1 MTTQDTAPNDGNR
14 VQSILDQLDELDRL
28 AAQAWAVLDA
38 PHYHLDPDGQPLVHN
53 GQPLPD
59 PRPTLAAIDALTKII
74 ARRCALLGLDAP
86 TRHEYEVDL

>member
-1 MTTQDTAPNDGNR
+1 MTTVPTSPDSPRAQT
-14 VQSILDQLDELDRL
+14 VVDQLDELDRL
-28 AAQAWAVLDA
+28 AAQAWTVLDT
-38 PHYHLDPDGQPLVHN
+38 PHYHLAPDGQPLVYN

-59 PRPTLAAIDALTKII
+59 PRPTLAAIDTLTEII